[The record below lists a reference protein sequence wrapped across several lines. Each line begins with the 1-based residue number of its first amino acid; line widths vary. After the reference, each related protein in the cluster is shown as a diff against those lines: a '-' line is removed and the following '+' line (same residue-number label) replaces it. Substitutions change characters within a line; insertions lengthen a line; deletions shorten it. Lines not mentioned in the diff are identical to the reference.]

1 MSGLLTIVNGKKR
14 MLWECFL
21 RVLEKR
27 KKRSD

>member
-1 MSGLLTIVNGKKR
+1 MSGLLTIVNGKNR
-14 MLWECFL
+14 MPRECFL